1 MRAAEHAPRGPFH
14 LLELRHGLAEIVER
28 GAGVHLP
35 ARPPESARHDAVVPL
50 LAQTAPG
57 PPSPPRTPRLDPQI
71 VLLGLLAQNLRLDAA
86 SAPAVLDKA
95 NADPDAL
102 EALRAGAR
110 QVDDEHVCASCLAD
124 YFRRVFDAIRE
135 RVSYHLVLDD
145 PSSVLR
151 LAESEG
157 ACDAFYEAVVVR
169 RVEAEGVYHDV
180 VRRGCNLCAALR
192 AEVRGEVCRVEGVN

>member
-1 MRAAEHAPRGPFH
+1 MAFADEQSRALSFDNS
-14 LLELRHGLAEIVER
+14 LI
-28 GAGVHLP
+28 AGSQIEV
-35 ARPPESARHDAVVPL
+35 
-50 LAQTAPG
+50 AQ
-57 PPSPPRTPRLDPQI
+57 
-71 VLLGLLAQNLRLDAA
+71 
-86 SAPAVLDKA
+86 
-95 NADPDAL
+95 
-102 EALRAGAR
+102 

-124 YFRRVFDAIRE
+124 YFRRVFNAIRE

-145 PSSVLR
+145 PATILR

-192 AEVRGEVCRVEGVN
+192 GEACRVEGVN

>member
-1 MRAAEHAPRGPFH
+1 M
-14 LLELRHGLAEIVER
+14 V
-28 GAGVHLP
+28 
-35 ARPPESARHDAVVPL
+35 
-50 LAQTAPG
+50 
-57 PPSPPRTPRLDPQI
+57 
-71 VLLGLLAQNLRLDAA
+71 NAA
-86 SAPAVLDKA
+86 SAPEALDKA

-102 EALRAGAR
+102 EALRVGA
-110 QVDDEHVCASCLAD
+110 QKVDDEHVCASCLAD
-124 YFRRVFDAIRE
+124 YFRRVFNAIRE

-169 RVEAEGVYHDV
+169 RVESEGVYHDR

-192 AEVRGEVCRVEGVN
+192 GEACRVEGVN

>member
-1 MRAAEHAPRGPFH
+1 MCISVLFYTPLIYAYRGQTGGSYSRNLNH
-14 LLELRHGLAEIVER
+14 LWAT
-28 GAGVHLP
+28 GA
-35 ARPPESARHDAVVPL
+35 
-50 LAQTAPG
+50 
-57 PPSPPRTPRLDPQI
+57 I
-71 VLLGLLAQNLRLDAA
+71 VLLWDTPIVEWYYPGLETGATHLVVNAA
-86 SAPAVLDKA
+86 SAPEALDKA

-145 PSSVLR
+145 PSTILR

-169 RVEAEGVYHDV
+169 RVEAEGVYHDR

-192 AEVRGEVCRVEGVN
+192 GEVCRVEGVN

>member
-1 MRAAEHAPRGPFH
+1 MCISVLSLDTPSTQSTHRGQTGGSYSRNLNH
-14 LLELRHGLAEIVER
+14 LWAT
-28 GAGVHLP
+28 GA
-35 ARPPESARHDAVVPL
+35 
-50 LAQTAPG
+50 
-57 PPSPPRTPRLDPQI
+57 I
-71 VLLGLLAQNLRLDAA
+71 VLLWDTPIVEWYYPGLTPGATHLVVNAA
-86 SAPAVLDKA
+86 SAPEALDKA

-102 EALRAGAR
+102 EALRAGA
-110 QVDDEHVCASCLAD
+110 QKVDDEHVCASCLAD

-145 PSSVLR
+145 SSTVLR

-169 RVEAEGVYHDV
+169 RVESEGVYHDR

-192 AEVRGEVCRVEGVN
+192 GEVCRVEGVN

>member
-1 MRAAEHAPRGPFH
+1 MEVSALGVHFQQVVALFQERRVQQFEERREAHDGNVRDPLVVVAPELIVRVRGKDGAAGRAGRE
-14 LLELRHGLAEIVER
+14 VER
-28 GAGVHLP
+28 ADGVRLRDRRGDDEPP
-35 ARPPESARHDAVVPL
+35 AL
-50 LAQTAPG
+50 
-57 PPSPPRTPRLDPQI
+57 
-71 VLLGLLAQNLRLDAA
+71 NAA
-86 SAPAVLDKA
+86 SAPEALDKA
-95 NADPDAL
+95 NADPEAL

-124 YFRRVFDAIRE
+124 YFRRVFAAIRE

-169 RVEAEGVYHDV
+169 RVEAEGVYHDR

-192 AEVRGEVCRVEGVN
+192 GEVCRVEGVN